1 MTDNE
6 RKTSEEKAQQ
16 VLSHLSAYG
25 KEHDLSNTKLAEE
38 IAIPY
43 DTLNKWWFFTQR
55 KDARKP
61 SELHIEKISEFLES
75 KERPEIYSQIEEARH
90 RTEKIK
96 YLLLLLEDELRWFR
110 DNNPR
115 AREEFRKE
123 LDASDIGYISSLLT
137 MLTEEDKFKRWLA
150 LTTIRFQSFKRRQK
164 G

>member
-1 MTDNE
+1 MIGNE
-6 RKTSEEKAQQ
+6 RKTLEETAQQ
-16 VLSHLSAYG
+16 VLSRLSAYA
-25 KEHDLSNTKLAEE
+25 KEHDLCNRKLAEE
-38 IAIPY
+38 IGIPY

-61 SELHIEKISEFLES
+61 SEPHIDKIKDFLEG
-75 KERPEIYSQIEEARH
+75 KESPEVYQQIQEARR
-90 RTEKIK
+90 RTEKIR

-123 LDASDIGYISSLLT
+123 LNASDIGYISSLLS

-150 LTTIRFQSFKRRQK
+150 LTTVRFQSFKRR
-164 G
+164 

>member
-1 MTDNE
+1 MTENE
-6 RKTSEEKAQQ
+6 RKTSEEKARELLLR
-16 VLSHLSAYG
+16 LSSYA
-25 KEHDLSNTKLAEE
+25 KEHSLSNKELAKE
-38 IAIPY
+38 IDIPY

-55 KDARKP
+55 KSARKP
-61 SELHIEKISEFLES
+61 SELHINKIEEFLES
-75 KERPEIYSQIEEARH
+75 KERPEIYDEIQEARH

-115 AREEFRKE
+115 AREKFRKE

-150 LTTIRFQSFKRRQK
+150 LTTTHFQSFKRR
-164 G
+164 

>member
-1 MTDNE
+1 M
-6 RKTSEEKAQQ
+6 SENQRRTPEESAQQ
-16 VLSHLSAYG
+16 VLSRLSAYA
-25 KEHDLSNTKLAEE
+25 KEHGLSNRKLAEE
-38 IAIPY
+38 IGVPY

-61 SELHIEKISEFLES
+61 SELHIERVSEFLES
-75 KERPEIYSQIEEARH
+75 KERPEIYSQIEEAKR

-115 AREEFRKE
+115 AREEFRKQ

-137 MLTEEDKFKRWLA
+137 MLTEEGRFKRWLA
-150 LTTIRFQSFKRRQK
+150 LTTARFQSFKRR
-164 G
+164 